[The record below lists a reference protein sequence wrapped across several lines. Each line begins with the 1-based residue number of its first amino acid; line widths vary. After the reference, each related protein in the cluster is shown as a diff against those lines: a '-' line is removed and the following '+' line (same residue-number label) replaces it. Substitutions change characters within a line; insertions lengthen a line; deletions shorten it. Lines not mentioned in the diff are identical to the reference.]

1 VFPVDAALA
10 RRLVDSQFPQW
21 RELPLRRLDQA
32 GSDHVIYR
40 LGAELSAR
48 FPRHSGAVG
57 QAAKEAAWLPHL
69 APHLPLAVP
78 VPVAV
83 GRPDF
88 DYPWSWGVSRWLP
101 GSSADGLGGS
111 VEAAL
116 KLADFLSTLHS
127 QPVPSPMDEIS
138 PDDRLPH
145 GRSPDDRVPDGHL
158 PDGRLPD
165 DRRPDAVPLAGC
177 ELDAEPLA
185 SRDQVT
191 RAAIAE
197 LAGVFDAAAL
207 TRVWE
212 EALDAPAWSRPP
224 VWFHGDFHTGNL
236 LAAGGRLSAV
246 IDFGGLGVGD
256 PATDLQ
262 IAYTL
267 LEPAPR
273 AAFRA
278 ALDLDEATW
287 ARGRGWT
294 LTGGLLA
301 YRAYATGDAR
311 IAAQTTRQITAALAD
326 ASGAPGP
333 ATARPASRP

>member
-1 VFPVDAALA
+1 VIPVDAPLA
-10 RRLVDSQFPQW
+10 RRLVDTQFPQW
-21 RELPLRRLDQA
+21 ADRPLNRLDPA
-32 GSDHVIYR
+32 GSDHVIFR
-40 LGAELSAR
+40 LGRSLSVR
-48 FPRHSGAVG
+48 LPRHAGAIG
-57 QAAKEAAWLPHL
+57 QAAKEAVWLPRL

-78 VPVAV
+78 SPVAV

-88 DYPWSWGVSRWLP
+88 GYPWPWAVTRWLP
-101 GSSADGLGGS
+101 GSGASGLGGS

-116 KLADFLSTLHS
+116 SLAGFLSALQGAPLPTAADS
-127 QPVPSPMDEIS
+127 
-138 PDDRLPH
+138 RLT
-145 GRSPDDRVPDGHL
+145 
-158 PDGRLPD
+158 
-165 DRRPDAVPLAGC
+165 AELAGR
-177 ELDAEPLA
+177 PL
-185 SRDQVT
+185 SDRDEVT

-212 EALDAPAWSRPP
+212 DALDAPAWDRAP

-236 LAAGGRLSAV
+236 LTVDGRLSAV

-262 IAYTL
+262 VAYTL

-273 AAFRA
+273 AAFRS

-301 YRAYATGDAR
+301 YRAYAAADPR
-311 IAAQTTRQITAALAD
+311 VAAQTTRQITAALAD
-326 ASGAPGP
+326 AAGEPGR
-333 ATARPASRP
+333 ARHRRPSRP

>member
-1 VFPVDAALA
+1 MFPVDAPLA
-10 RRLVDSQFPQW
+10 RQLIDTQFPQW
-21 RELPLRRLDQA
+21 SGLPLRRLDPA

-48 FPRHSGAVG
+48 FPRHPGAVG
-57 QAAKEAAWLPHL
+57 QAAKEAAWLPVL
-69 APHLPLAVP
+69 APHLPLTVP

-83 GRPDF
+83 GRADF
-88 DYPWSWGVSRWLP
+88 GYPWSWGVPRWLP
-101 GSSADGLGGS
+101 GTSAEGLGGS
-111 VEAAL
+111 VETAL
-116 KLADFLSTLHS
+116 TLAGFLSTLQS
-127 QPVPSPMDEIS
+127 LPVPP
-138 PDDRLPH
+138 PADDW
-145 GRSPDDRVPDGHL
+145 
-158 PDGRLPD
+158 
-165 DRRPDAVPLAGC
+165 PDAGPLAGRDPDTDAGPLPGR
-177 ELDAEPLA
+177 ELDADAGPLPGRELDAGPLA
-185 SRDQVT
+185 GRDEVT
-191 RAAIAE
+191 RAAITE
-197 LAGVFDAAAL
+197 LAGFFDAAVL

-212 EALDAPAWSRPP
+212 EALEAPPWGRAP

-236 LAAGGRLSAV
+236 LAADGRLSAV

-301 YRAYATGDAR
+301 HRAYAAGDAR

-326 ASGAPGP
+326 AAPAAGH
-333 ATARPASRP
+333 ATGRPAYRR